1 MSSKKDFMTV
11 ADVVMLSIVQLFV
24 LIQLEELHL
33 AYVMGFDWM
42 DRFDHYLKYE
52 INMKKKI
59 EIVYT

>member
-33 AYVMGFDWM
+33 AYVMDF
-42 DRFDHYLKYE
+42 Y
-52 INMKKKI
+52 
-59 EIVYT
+59 